1 MTNITIK
8 SFDDNSYWV
17 HGNNIS
23 LSITWNGNTNRW
35 NVNAT
40 SENALVFDLGDGP
53 LPDLTSAIQFIIES
67 TPLNMGDSLDEDS
80 MKVSHIESEQ
90 FKWEDFYDENS
101 E

>member
-17 HGNNIS
+17 NGNNIS
-23 LSITWNGNTNRW
+23 ISITWNDNTNRW

-40 SENALVFDLGDGP
+40 NAFGFDLGDGP

-67 TPLNMGDSLDEDS
+67 TPLNMGDSLDEDT
-80 MKVSHIESEQ
+80 MKAARMESETARWMES
-90 FKWEDFYDENS
+90 FKSTF
-101 E
+101 